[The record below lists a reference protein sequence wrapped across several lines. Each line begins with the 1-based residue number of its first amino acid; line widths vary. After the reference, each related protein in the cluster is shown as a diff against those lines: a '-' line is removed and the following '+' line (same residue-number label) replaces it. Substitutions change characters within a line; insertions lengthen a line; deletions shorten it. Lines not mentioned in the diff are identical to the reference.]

1 MQIKQRVDPGSPR
14 HLRRRMRETVEIG
27 GWQQEAQDRKIFFFC
42 LEKAF
47 AASLG
52 KNPGLIPWET
62 RMLATGT
69 I

>member
-1 MQIKQRVDPGSPR
+1 
-14 HLRRRMRETVEIG
+14 MRETVEVG

-52 KNPGLIPWET
+52 KNPGLILWET